1 MFFSGHYFKAHK
13 VFYLKITI
21 SEIYQP
27 ENNIIVAEKQ
37 KTMKLSIILSLS
49 LSIAIIIAILY
60 FTVKPEDINTLL
72 TTRIRFE
79 FLAIAVLLNV
89 CYWVLWAL
97 RMRILANTMEKKLKL
112 SIWGSTKIVLANM
125 FLASITP
132 SMAGGEPVRI
142 YLLNKEG
149 MSFGCATAAVLGER
163 LLDAFFVLLMVP
175 FAFFVIQGIPGIH
188 QYSFLSTALLIGVVV
203 FILFL
208 GLFIYAIAKPE
219 KTKSFLIFISKKL
232 SRFSKKKESINKTIK
247 RISKEVDNF
256 SKSMF
261 SFAGERKSLA
271 LASFV
276 TVVFWSS
283 GFLIPSF
290 VLMGLG
296 LPPYFVESFAAQILL
311 LVIIMMP
318 TTPGSAGVAEVSI
331 YGLYGVLIGT
341 GEGSLIGVFIVLYRF
356 ITYHMNFIVGAIFM
370 QRIFKSVAS
379 FSLDMVKKK
388 EEN

>member
-1 MFFSGHYFKAHK
+1 MEKEEK
-13 VFYLKITI
+13 
-21 SEIYQP
+21 
-27 ENNIIVAEKQ
+27 KQ

-49 LSIAIIIAILY
+49 ISIAIIICILY
-60 FTVKPEDINTLL
+60 LTVKPEDINILL
-72 TTRIRFE
+72 KTRIRYE
-79 FLAIAVLLNV
+79 FLIIAVLLNV
-89 CYWVLWAL
+89 CYWILWSF
-97 RMRILANTMEKKLKL
+97 RMRILANTMEKRLKL

-149 MSFGCATAAVLGER
+149 MRFGAATAAVLGER
-163 LLDAFFVLLMVP
+163 LLDAFFVLFMVP
-175 FAFFVIQGIPGIH
+175 FAFFVIQGIPGIN
-188 QYSFLSTALLIGVVV
+188 QYSFLSTALLIGVVA
-203 FILFL
+203 FIIFL
-208 GLFIYAIAKPE
+208 GIFIYAIVKPE

-232 SRFSKKKESINKTIK
+232 SRFSKKKESTNKAIK

-256 SKSMF
+256 SNSMF

-271 LASFV
+271 LASIV
-276 TVVFWSS
+276 TVIFWSS

-379 FSLDMVKKK
+379 FSMDMVKR
-388 EEN
+388 NN